1 MNDFA
6 PVEPEIATGKAA
18 DLLAQV
24 HKSLG
29 VTPTMTKVMANSPA
43 LLQGYL
49 ALSGAIAGGT
59 LKPAVR
65 ERLAIATA
73 QLNGCEYCLS
83 AHTYVGANIAKVD
96 AAELDRARRAESSD
110 AHVAALLK
118 LSNAIAENAGDV
130 DDVDLKTARAE
141 GVTDVEIGEIVANL
155 ALNTMTNYFN
165 ILAHVDNDWPVV
177 SL

>member
-1 MNDFA
+1 MTDFA
-6 PVEPEIATGKAA
+6 PVEPETATGKAA

-24 HKSLG
+24 HTSLG

-73 QLNGCEYCLS
+73 QLHS
-83 AHTYVGANIAKVD
+83 H
-96 AAELDRARRAESSD
+96 SSIIP
-110 AHVAALLK
+110 AF
-118 LSNAIAENAGDV
+118 
-130 DDVDLKTARAE
+130 R
-141 GVTDVEIGEIVANL
+141 
-155 ALNTMTNYFN
+155 
-165 ILAHVDNDWPVV
+165 
-177 SL
+177 